1 MTLQIFVSHPNSMAF
16 SFSLQKLIVSKVV
29 VDSYDD
35 ETRHS
40 LSDNSITGN
49 NLLVAIHF
57 SALFAAALSLFYT
70 WLLSEEKNGGKTFDW
85 ARCHCSVPGRDS
97 FPWTGVLRRGCVSA
111 LQATSPGVAVSRPA
125 RKQVAPLAL
134 FGASIR
140 PRLPRRLAVLIWL
153 DSVTWQSSAYCV
165 FVRIDKVRTAKAH
178 ILPNTTTWKWR
189 SGLPAEQQQR
199 RRAT

>member
-70 WLLSEEKNGGKTFDW
+70 WLLSEEKNGGKTFD
-85 ARCHCSVPGRDS
+85 
-97 FPWTGVLRRGCVSA
+97 
-111 LQATSPGVAVSRPA
+111 
-125 RKQVAPLAL
+125 
-134 FGASIR
+134 
-140 PRLPRRLAVLIWL
+140 
-153 DSVTWQSSAYCV
+153 
-165 FVRIDKVRTAKAH
+165 
-178 ILPNTTTWKWR
+178 
-189 SGLPAEQQQR
+189 
-199 RRAT
+199 